1 MFFGI
6 PLSTKIKDGKF
17 YHEFEFS
24 KNGKLITNIALL
36 SQMRLYS
43 TKRLLNKICVVN
55 KNDFEQIK
63 IKFKKLID

>member
-43 TKRLLNKICVVN
+43 TKRLLNN
-55 KNDFEQIK
+55 
-63 IKFKKLID
+63 